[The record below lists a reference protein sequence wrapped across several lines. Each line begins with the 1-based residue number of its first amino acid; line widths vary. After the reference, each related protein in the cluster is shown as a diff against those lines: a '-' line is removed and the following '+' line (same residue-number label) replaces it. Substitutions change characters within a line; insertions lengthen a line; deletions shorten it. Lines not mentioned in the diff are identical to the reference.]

1 LTQSFG
7 KSYRSQAKMEED
19 AFLTWMIYDSV
30 LGDSHDMKPNLDNDE
45 VLPSLCDPPLHRAS
59 DFQLYNNFWVHRKH
73 IKLATYVHRDGK
85 ESCIYMYAP
94 KVEILENTPAA
105 TLLAFM
111 EIFVFNHAVDVRH
124 PTSEEE
130 VWEEVRPSYCVRIP
144 RFCIVTLLP
153 HPLPHRLPLC
163 CNDKYK
169 WTVRRS
175 CI

>member
-1 LTQSFG
+1 
-7 KSYRSQAKMEED
+7 MEED